1 MEEISKAYE
10 PQAVETKWY
19 SFWQQNDC
27 FTADP
32 HRVSDDR
39 PAYSIVI
46 PPPNVTGVLH
56 MGHVLNNTIQDI
68 LARNCLLYT
77 SPSPRD

>member
-32 HRVSDDR
+32 DRVSDDR
-39 PAYSIVI
+39 PAYSS
-46 PPPNVTGVLH
+46 
-56 MGHVLNNTIQDI
+56 
-68 LARNCLLYT
+68 LY
-77 SPSPRD
+77 RHQM